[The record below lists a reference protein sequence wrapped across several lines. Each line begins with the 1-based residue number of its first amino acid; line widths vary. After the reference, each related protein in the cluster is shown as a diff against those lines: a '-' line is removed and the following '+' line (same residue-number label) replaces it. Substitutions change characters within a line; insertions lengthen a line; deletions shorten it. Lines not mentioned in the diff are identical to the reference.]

1 MLKVDIQSAPSIV
14 TLHCS
19 GRLVLG
25 VEAETL
31 RCLTTSRTER
41 HVLLDLPQV
50 DGIDAAGLGVLVDL
64 HLWAHGRSARLSIAS
79 PSLRAHKLLAMTGL
93 DRVLHLVGVPADA
106 GIESRCGEWQTMT
119 A

>member
-1 MLKVDIQSAPSIV
+1 MLKVDIQSAPSV
-14 TLHCS
+14 ATLHCS

-41 HVLLDLPQV
+41 HVLLDLSRV
-50 DGIDAAGLGVLVDL
+50 RSLDAAGLGVLVEL
-64 HLWAHGRSARLSIAS
+64 HLWANQRSARLSIAS
-79 PSLRAHKLLAMTGL
+79 PSSPAHRLLVMTGL
-93 DRVLHLVGVPADA
+93 DRVLHLVGLPAGD
-106 GIESRCGEWQTMT
+106 GIESPCGEWQTMT

>member
-1 MLKVDIQSAPSIV
+1 MLKVDIQSAPSV
-14 TLHCS
+14 ATLHCS

-41 HVLLDLPQV
+41 HVLLDLSRVQIV
-50 DGIDAAGLGVLVDL
+50 DAAGLGLLVEL
-64 HLWAHGRSARLSIAS
+64 HLWAHKRSARLSIAS
-79 PSLRAHKLLAMTGL
+79 RSLPAHRLLAMTGL
-93 DRVLHLVGVPADA
+93 DRVLHLVGLPAEA
-106 GIESRCGEWQTMT
+106 GVESRCGEWQIMT